1 MARLASRVKMLYYPT
16 PLTVV
21 ERIKTFI
28 EFPEQEFT
36 IFDSCA
42 GEGLALGKLC
52 EGTKAV
58 TYGVE
63 LDEHRA
69 QEAKKRLT
77 HVLHCGIEEAKVS
90 NNIFS
95 CLFLNPPYDFE
106 TQTEDEVNSSE
117 RKEKIFLKDTT
128 KYLQP
133 EGLLIYIIPQHQL
146 TKSVAKIFSCRF
158 ENFQIYRFHDSEYE
172 QFKQIVLFAVKK
184 KGNSINEKAYEKLSQ
199 IPHIELQELP
209 LKETPLYKL
218 PQGKS
223 IPLFKSTK
231 IDPEILEKEVKN
243 SPLWKKFKEMTRI
256 EESKM
261 ERPPLPLHTGH
272 ISLLLA
278 NGMLDGVIG
287 EGEERHIVRGKVE
300 KVVTKYEEA
309 QDKYIEERELE
320 SFRVSIKILK
330 QDGEIVTLM

>member
-16 PLTVV
+16 PLSVV
-21 ERIKTFI
+21 ERIRTFI
-28 EFPEQEFT
+28 EFPEYEVT
-36 IFDSCA
+36 ILDPCA

-58 TYGVE
+58 AYGVE
-63 LDEHRA
+63 LDEYRA

-90 NNIFS
+90 NNVFS
-95 CLFLNPPYDFE
+95 SLFLNPPYDFE

-117 RKEKIFLKDTT
+117 RKEKIFLKDTA

-146 TKSVAKIFSCRF
+146 TKNIAKILSYRF
-158 ENFQIYRFHDSEYE
+158 ENFQIYRFHDPEYE
-172 QFKQIVLFAVKK
+172 RFKQIVLFAVKK
-184 KGNSINEKAYEKLSQ
+184 KGNSLNEKVYEKLSQ
-199 IPHIELQELP
+199 IVHAELQELP
-209 LKETPLYKL
+209 LKESPPYKL
-218 PQGKS
+218 PKGKP
-223 IPLFKSTK
+223 ITLFKSTK

-243 SPLWKKFKEMTRI
+243 SPLWRKFKEMTRV
-256 EESKM
+256 EESKI

-309 QDKYIEERELE
+309 QDKYVEERELE

-330 QDGEIVTLM
+330 QDGEIITLM

>member
-28 EFPEQEFT
+28 EFPEHECT
-36 IFDSCA
+36 ILDPCA

-58 TYGVE
+58 AYGVE
-63 LDEHRA
+63 LDEYRA

-77 HVLHCGIEEAKVS
+77 HVLHCGIEDAKVS
-90 NNIFS
+90 NNVFS
-95 CLFLNPPYDFE
+95 SLFLNPPYDFE

-117 RKEKIFLKDTT
+117 RKEKIFLKDTA

-146 TKSVAKIFSCRF
+146 TKTVVKILSYRF
-158 ENFQIYRFHDSEYE
+158 ERFYLYRFPDGEFE
-172 QFKQIVLFAVKK
+172 QFKQIVLFAEKK
-184 KGNSINEKAYEKLSQ
+184 KGNSLNENAYEKLSQ
-199 IPHIELQELP
+199 IPNNDLAEIP
-209 LKETPLYKL
+209 FRDTPLYKL

-231 IDPEILEKEVKN
+231 IDPEILERELKN
-243 SPLWKKFKEMTRI
+243 SPLWKKFKEMARV
-256 EESKM
+256 EESKI

-278 NGMLDGVIG
+278 NGMLDGVVG

-309 QDKYIEERELE
+309 QDKYLEERELE

-330 QDGEIVTLM
+330 QDGEIITLM